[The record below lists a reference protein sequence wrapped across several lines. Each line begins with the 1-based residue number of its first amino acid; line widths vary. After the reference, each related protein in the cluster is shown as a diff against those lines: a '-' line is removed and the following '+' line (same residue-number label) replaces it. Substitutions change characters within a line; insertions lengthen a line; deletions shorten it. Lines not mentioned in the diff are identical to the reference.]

1 MKNLPKVSFIFLV
14 LEIVLIM
21 SSFNRISSITLG
33 VVVSWL
39 SFRGFHA
46 LVPDHIKRFTD
57 KDGRLNPGILIT
69 IIWYLMCVFLPI
81 LLICRPISF
90 QPLPTLPNESSILK
104 ALGINVIF
112 MFASFVGC
120 RLYYRV
126 SKNRNLELRKYHSS
140 FMNYQV
146 TRFIL
151 LGLSFVGLVFTA
163 IAFRGDFSVRNLFS
177 GYLGSA
183 TSWTRFFSIVF
194 LPLLFHANLLRL
206 SRLIEIRRQNLI
218 FSSCLVIIS
227 LLPLIALRLNRAQL
241 VLPLLI
247 LAICAFKVGKSIP
260 RLVFSMISLIFV
272 FFLTIR
278 LGDVRSQLLVSQGGR
293 VSLSSAGYT
302 ANPAIIDSFQNYF
315 SGPQYMGY
323 ALQYIDTQLISAL
336 TPIYSIFN
344 PLPLLNSF
352 TLNNMG
358 GSTIYNL
365 SIYGPDVADQY
376 LGSGVEILLAW
387 SVPGVFIFFLLQGYV
402 FMRFSTLG
410 LWNKSLYSRYMQW
423 YLCFWIAAVP
433 IFSISVIT
441 QIMFYNFL
449 PAYIIITILNPETKY
464 AK

>member
-1 MKNLPKVSFIFLV
+1 
-14 LEIVLIM
+14 
-21 SSFNRISSITLG
+21 
-33 VVVSWL
+33 
-39 SFRGFHA
+39 
-46 LVPDHIKRFTD
+46 
-57 KDGRLNPGILIT
+57 
-69 IIWYLMCVFLPI
+69 
-81 LLICRPISF
+81 
-90 QPLPTLPNESSILK
+90 
-104 ALGINVIF
+104 
-112 MFASFVGC
+112 
-120 RLYYRV
+120 
-126 SKNRNLELRKYHSS
+126 
-140 FMNYQV
+140 
-146 TRFIL
+146 
-151 LGLSFVGLVFTA
+151 
-163 IAFRGDFSVRNLFS
+163 
-177 GYLGSA
+177 
-183 TSWTRFFSIVF
+183 
-194 LPLLFHANLLRL
+194 
-206 SRLIEIRRQNLI
+206 
-218 FSSCLVIIS
+218 
-227 LLPLIALRLNRAQL
+227 
-241 VLPLLI
+241 
-247 LAICAFKVGKSIP
+247 
-260 RLVFSMISLIFV
+260 MISLIFV

-302 ANPAIIDSFQNYF
+302 ANPGIIDSFQNYF

-336 TPIYSIFN
+336 TPIYSILN

-365 SIYGPDVADQY
+365 SIYGPGVADQY

-449 PAYIIITILNPETKY
+449 PAYIVITILNPETKY